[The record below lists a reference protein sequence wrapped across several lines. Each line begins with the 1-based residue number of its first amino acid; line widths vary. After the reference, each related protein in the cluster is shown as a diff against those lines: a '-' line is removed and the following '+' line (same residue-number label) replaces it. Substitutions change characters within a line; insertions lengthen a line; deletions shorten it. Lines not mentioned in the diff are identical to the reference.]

1 MRLCFLLVAL
11 TSALSAAP
19 LRQDVG
25 QGLIYFRVHQL
36 PADLPGKSVAPL
48 ARSTILDGRYVT
60 GDTAAAAALTAWLKA
75 NASLKQ
81 PVILLA
87 NTGTSSALLASF
99 AEADAIPGL
108 VVIGPARSRVATDIA
123 VDLANRR
130 ERKAYDA
137 LESGVPLSTLIDENP
152 DKPRNDEARLAKD
165 HISDAELAASS
176 EPAPLHDAPPS
187 PAPLID
193 AELQRAVQFYSALL
207 ALKRL

>member
-1 MRLCFLLVAL
+1 MRFWIPFFAL
-11 TSALSAAP
+11 TSVLSAAP
-19 LRQDVG
+19 FRQDVG
-25 QGLIYFRVHQL
+25 QGLVYFRAHQL
-36 PADLPGKSVAPL
+36 PADLPGSLVAPL
-48 ARSTILDGRYVT
+48 ARSTILDVRYVS
-60 GDTAAAAALTAWLKA
+60 GDAAAAAALSAWLKA
-75 NASLKQ
+75 NTSLKK

-87 NTGTSSALLASF
+87 NTGTSAALLAGF

-137 LESGVPLSTLIDENP
+137 LESGVPLGTLIDENP

-176 EPAPLHDAPPS
+176 DTGPLHDSPRAPG
-187 PAPLID
+187 PLID
-193 AELQRAVQFYSALL
+193 AELQRAVQFYHALL